1 MRKWLGKYASIKWRF
16 YSLKGYI
23 KIDIKV
29 IKILFIFNFVE
40 VEAHL
45 WIASCFNNTLY
56 KFWDWRF
63 QYVKY
68 RSPHESVKPVYVP
81 QHQQYLHIIAT
92 LPSKPELN
100 KNPTTTQFYMFL
112 DIVTGWALASLSHF
126 S

>member
-29 IKILFIFNFVE
+29 IKILLFLTLLKLK

-68 RSPHESVKPVYVP
+68 RSPHESVKAVYVP
-81 QHQQYLHIIAT
+81 QRQQYLHIMAT
-92 LPSKPELN
+92 LPS
-100 KNPTTTQFYMFL
+100 TR
-112 DIVTGWALASLSHF
+112 A
-126 S
+126 